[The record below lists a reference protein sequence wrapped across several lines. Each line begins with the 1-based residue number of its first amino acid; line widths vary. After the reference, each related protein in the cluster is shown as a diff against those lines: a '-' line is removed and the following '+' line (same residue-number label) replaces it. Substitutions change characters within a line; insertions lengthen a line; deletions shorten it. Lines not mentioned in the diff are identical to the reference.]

1 MPAKI
6 SIFAEYVTFN
16 CGPIFTLHVLSCLIL
31 RIEKKINE
39 KKEEE
44 KNNTSIKTTTR
55 KRVFKIIVI
64 VE

>member
-1 MPAKI
+1 MPAKM

-16 CGPIFTLHVLSCLIL
+16 SGPIFTLHVLSCLIL

-39 KKEEE
+39 KKKK

>member
-1 MPAKI
+1 MPAKM

-16 CGPIFTLHVLSCLIL
+16 SGPIFTLHVLSCLIL

-44 KNNTSIKTTTR
+44 K
-55 KRVFKIIVI
+55 KITLLSKPQPESVCSK
-64 VE
+64 